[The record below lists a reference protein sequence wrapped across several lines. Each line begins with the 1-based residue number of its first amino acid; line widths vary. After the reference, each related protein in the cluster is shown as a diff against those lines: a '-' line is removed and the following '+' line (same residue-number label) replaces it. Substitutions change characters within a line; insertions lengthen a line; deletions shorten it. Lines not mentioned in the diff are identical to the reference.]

1 MAAASGRPFVPPQ
14 PVYRCLRGY
23 GIDPSLT
30 TAVDL
35 APISEVLF
43 KVPWEP
49 LTAGPIGEYL
59 EVIDVD
65 PGSGCFYEPVDLQDR
80 AILAQ
85 DGLAPSEGTPQFHQQ
100 MAYAVASL
108 TIRHFELALGRRCL
122 WRPGPPPDG
131 ADPKNDSVFVRRLR
145 VYPHALRERNAY
157 YSPVKIA
164 LLFGYFTATEDE
176 PGDHVPGGLVFTCLS
191 HDIVAHETT
200 HALVDGMHR
209 RFLTPSNADVRAFHE
224 AFADIVALFQHFTF
238 ADIVRHQIASTRG
251 QLRTHENLLGQLAG
265 QFGRTTGQSGAL
277 RDAIGTIDPE
287 TGQWKPHDLDPSEY
301 ADTTEPHARGAILV
315 AAVFDAFLKIYENR
329 TEDLLRLATRGT
341 GLLDAGAIPIDL
353 VGRLAEEASRSAQ
366 HVLTMCIRALD
377 YCPPTDITFG
387 EFLRAIITADRDAVK
402 DDDLRYR
409 VAFVEAFRR
418 RGIYPPGLKTLSE
431 DSLLW
436 RTPDSD
442 ERQPS
447 RRLQD
452 GFARLRERAMTFL
465 FAETGDQKQPPRETI
480 FHLQRE
486 MRQELHAWLKDL
498 FATHAE
504 GADDAAFLGLDHK
517 HDFEVHTAR
526 FALRPGPDGD
536 IDAVFLMGVL
546 QERSILSDPDQP
558 DSPPMPF
565 EGGATLV
572 VDLRRLAVR
581 YCVRKSVNSKTRET
595 RQQQFTAT
603 QLEGLRATYFGAT
616 AGLYSR
622 EPFAVMHRR
631 R

>member
-1 MAAASGRPFVPPQ
+1 MAAVSGRPFVPPL
-14 PVYRCLRGY
+14 PVYRCLRGF

-49 LTAGPIGEYL
+49 LQAGPIGEYL

-65 PGSGCFYEPVDLQDR
+65 PASGCFYEPVDLQHE
-80 AILAQ
+80 ALLAQ
-85 DGLAPSEGTPQFHQQ
+85 DGLAPSEGIPQFHQQ
-100 MAYAVASL
+100 MVYAVASL

-122 WRPGPPPDG
+122 WRAGPPPRG
-131 ADPKNDSVFVRRLR
+131 TDPKNDSMFVQRLR
-145 VYPHALRERNAY
+145 IYPHALRERNAY
-157 YSPVKIA
+157 YSPVKIG

-200 HALVDGMHR
+200 HALIDGMHT
-209 RFLTPSNADVRAFHE
+209 RFLTPSNPDVRAFHE

-238 ADIVRHQIASTRG
+238 ADIVRQQIASTRG
-251 QLRTHENLLGQLAG
+251 QIRTHENLLGQLAG
-265 QFGRTTGQSGAL
+265 QFGRSTGQSGAL

-287 TGQWKPHDLDPSEY
+287 TRQWKPHDLDPTEY
-301 ADTTEPHARGAILV
+301 HDTMEPHARGAILV

-329 TEDLLRLATRGT
+329 TADLVRLATSG
-341 GLLDAGAIPIDL
+341 GGVLAAGAIQPDL

-377 YCPPTDITFG
+377 YCPPIDITFG
-387 EFLRAIITADRDAVK
+387 EFLRAIITADRDAVR

-418 RGIYPPGLKTLSE
+418 RGIYPRDLKTLSQ

-447 RRLQD
+447 RALED
-452 GFARLRERAMTFL
+452 GFACLREHAMTFL
-465 FAETGDQKQPPRETI
+465 FAETGDKKQNPRETV
-480 FHLQRE
+480 FHLQRQ
-486 MRQELHAWLKDL
+486 MRWELHEWLKEH
-498 FATHAE
+498 FATHPDGSE
-504 GADDAAFLGLDHK
+504 DARFLGLDHGY
-517 HDFEVHTAR
+517 DFEVHTAR

-536 IDAVFLMGVL
+536 IDAVFLMSVL
-546 QERSILSDPDQP
+546 QERSILSDADQP
-558 DSPPMPF
+558 NSPTMPF
-565 EGGATLV
+565 EGGAALV
-572 VDLRRLAVR
+572 VDLRQLRIR
-581 YCVRKSVNSKTRET
+581 YCVRKSINSKIRKA
-595 RQQQFTAT
+595 RQQEFTAT

-616 AGLYSR
+616 AGLFSR